1 MNIVG
6 LIPARGGS
14 KGIPH
19 KNITPLGGRPLL
31 VYTAEASS
39 GSRYLTRTVLSTDD
53 EQIAQVGREYGI
65 EVPFKRPSELARDYT
80 TSLAVAQHAIRWLEE
95 HDGWKPD
102 VLVLLQPTSPLR
114 QSHHIDE
121 ALDKLFEAGA
131 DTVVSVVEVP
141 HRYSPY
147 NVMELRDENLENFWR
162 EPLPFDR
169 YRRQNMPT
177 FYARN
182 GPAILATWVPVLFE
196 HQSFYGPRVVP
207 YVMSHNESV
216 DIDGPDDLRLA
227 EWLLQDLKPTR

>member
-1 MNIVG
+1 MDIVA

-14 KGIPH
+14 KSIPH
-19 KNITPLGGRPLL
+19 KNITPLAGRPLL
-31 VYTAEASS
+31 AYTAEAAQE
-39 GSRYLTRTVLSTDD
+39 SRYLTRILLSTDD
-53 EQIAQVGREYGI
+53 EAIAQVGRECGI
-65 EVPFKRPSELARDYT
+65 EVPFKRPPELARDYT
-80 TSLAVAQHAIRWLEE
+80 TSLAVAQHTIRWLEE
-95 HDGWKPD
+95 HDNWKPD
-102 VLVLLQPTSPLR
+102 ILVLLQPTSPLR
-114 QSHHIDE
+114 RSHHIDE
-121 ALDKLFEAGA
+121 ALDRMLEAGA

-147 NVMELRDENLENFWR
+147 SVMELRDGNLENFWR

-182 GPAILATWVPVLFE
+182 GPAILATRVPVLFE

-207 YVMSHNESV
+207 YVMPDHESV

-227 EWLLQDLKPTR
+227 EWLLGQREQTG